1 MLKETSLSLMK
12 ESLIRG
18 DRLYQML
25 ALVGF
30 SDNIVTQI
38 SLADKHGNLLGSLTK
53 IETYMLRMT
62 KVRKKLME
70 VATYPILLLGFLIL
84 IMLGLKNYLLPQLLE
99 GDGKNNWAV
108 QLVQIF
114 PQLFFVSLC
123 GLLVLGLILY
133 LWVKRQSALV
143 FYRRMAKIPF
153 IGQTV
158 RLYTTAYYARE
169 WGNLLGQG
177 VDLLDLVALM
187 QEQKSKLFR
196 ELGADLEEALM
207 LGQSFP
213 ERIASHPFF
222 TKELSLIIAY
232 GEANARLGYELE
244 VYAEEVWQNF
254 FNRLNKATTFV
265 QPLIFVIV
273 AVVIVMIYVAMLLP
287 MYQNMEGLMLKKLNA
302 VKLRAF
308 TLIEMLVVLLII
320 SILLLLFVPNLSKQ
334 KDSVK
339 ETGNAAVVKVVDS
352 QAELYEMKNN
362 KTASLAALVSEGQIT
377 QKQADSYNDYY
388 AKHGGESRSV
398 AN

>member
-1 MLKETSLSLMK
+1 MLKEASLSLMK

-18 DRLYQML
+18 DRLDQML

-265 QPLIFVIV
+265 QPLIFVITNV
-273 AVVIVMIYVAMLLP
+273 SKYGRNDVMK
-287 MYQNMEGLMLKKLNA
+287 LMLKKLNA

>member
-1 MLKETSLSLMK
+1 M
-12 ESLIRG
+12 RG
-18 DRLYQML
+18 DRLDQMF
-25 ALVGF
+25 ASVGF

-38 SLADKHGNLLGSLTK
+38 ALADKHGNLLGSLTK

-99 GDGKNNWAV
+99 GDGKENWAV

-114 PQLFFVSLC
+114 PQLFFVTLC
-123 GLLVLGLILY
+123 GLLVLSLILY
-133 LWVKRQSALV
+133 LWVKRQPALV

-177 VDLLDLVALM
+177 IDLLDLVALM
-187 QEQKSKLFR
+187 KEQKSKLFR
-196 ELGADLEEALM
+196 ELGTDLEEALM

-213 ERIASHPFF
+213 DRIASHPFF

-244 VYAEEVWQNF
+244 VYAEEVWQAF

-265 QPLIFVIV
+265 QPLIFVAITNV
-273 AVVIVMIYVAMLLP
+273 SKYGRNDVMK
-287 MYQNMEGLMLKKLNA
+287 LMLKKLNA

>member
-1 MLKETSLSLMK
+1 MLKEASLSLMK

-18 DRLYQML
+18 DRLDQML

-143 FYRRMAKIPF
+143 F
-153 IGQTV
+153 IG
-158 RLYTTAYYARE
+158 E
-169 WGNLLGQG
+169 WP
-177 VDLLDLVALM
+177 
-187 QEQKSKLFR
+187 KS
-196 ELGADLEEALM
+196 
-207 LGQSFP
+207 
-213 ERIASHPFF
+213 
-222 TKELSLIIAY
+222 
-232 GEANARLGYELE
+232 
-244 VYAEEVWQNF
+244 
-254 FNRLNKATTFV
+254 
-265 QPLIFVIV
+265 
-273 AVVIVMIYVAMLLP
+273 
-287 MYQNMEGLMLKKLNA
+287 
-302 VKLRAF
+302 
-308 TLIEMLVVLLII
+308 
-320 SILLLLFVPNLSKQ
+320 LLLVRQ
-334 KDSVK
+334 
-339 ETGNAAVVKVVDS
+339 
-352 QAELYEMKNN
+352 
-362 KTASLAALVSEGQIT
+362 
-377 QKQADSYNDYY
+377 
-388 AKHGGESRSV
+388 
-398 AN
+398 

>member
-1 MLKETSLSLMK
+1 MILPEKISKTIRRPTGISSWKVWLNKDVSLRGISKGKKLKISQQVKVIQLFKQLLKAGFTLTEIVAFLERSHLLKETSLSLMK

-114 PQLFFVSLC
+114 PQLFF
-123 GLLVLGLILY
+123 LVLGLILY

-287 MYQNMEGLMLKKLNA
+287 MYQNMEGM
-302 VKLRAF
+302 
-308 TLIEMLVVLLII
+308 M
-320 SILLLLFVPNLSKQ
+320 S
-334 KDSVK
+334 
-339 ETGNAAVVKVVDS
+339 
-352 QAELYEMKNN
+352 
-362 KTASLAALVSEGQIT
+362 
-377 QKQADSYNDYY
+377 
-388 AKHGGESRSV
+388 
-398 AN
+398 

>member
-158 RLYTTAYYARE
+158 RLYTPAYYARE

-196 ELGADLEEALM
+196 EAG
-207 LGQSFP
+207 
-213 ERIASHPFF
+213 
-222 TKELSLIIAY
+222 
-232 GEANARLGYELE
+232 
-244 VYAEEVWQNF
+244 
-254 FNRLNKATTFV
+254 
-265 QPLIFVIV
+265 
-273 AVVIVMIYVAMLLP
+273 
-287 MYQNMEGLMLKKLNA
+287 
-302 VKLRAF
+302 
-308 TLIEMLVVLLII
+308 
-320 SILLLLFVPNLSKQ
+320 
-334 KDSVK
+334 
-339 ETGNAAVVKVVDS
+339 
-352 QAELYEMKNN
+352 
-362 KTASLAALVSEGQIT
+362 
-377 QKQADSYNDYY
+377 
-388 AKHGGESRSV
+388 SRFGRSPD
-398 AN
+398 AGTEFS